1 MEQHGSY
8 FMWLGGR
15 CFNRGT
21 IAGIRLLNEEGR
33 KQREMP
39 RIHMAAFRIHR
50 FWRDVCS
57 NTQLYAHARRCVQY
71 AMESEGAAV
80 LGKRMRE

>member
-1 MEQHGSY
+1 MFTHTQKKDTADWPP
-8 FMWLGGR
+8 ML
-15 CFNRGT
+15 T
-21 IAGIRLLNEEGR
+21 
-33 KQREMP
+33 
-39 RIHMAAFRIHR
+39 
-50 FWRDVCS
+50 WRDVCS